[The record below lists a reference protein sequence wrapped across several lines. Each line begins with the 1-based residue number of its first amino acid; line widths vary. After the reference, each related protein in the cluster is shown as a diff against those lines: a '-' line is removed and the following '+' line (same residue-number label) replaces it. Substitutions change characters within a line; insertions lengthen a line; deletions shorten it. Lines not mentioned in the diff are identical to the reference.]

1 MRYNIID
8 CKESDLKDLYDG
20 SARLTV
26 AKKMMDETHNLFEL
40 GLLEFVDKGNL
51 LYIMYNEK
59 DNTDCMIAKEICVR
73 SIYNE
78 QELRDYLKYV
88 MDNGYSFRIGLK
100 NRKRIKK

>member
-1 MRYNIID
+1 
-8 CKESDLKDLYDG
+8 
-20 SARLTV
+20 
-26 AKKMMDETHNLFEL
+26 
-40 GLLEFVDKGNL
+40 
-51 LYIMYNEK
+51 MYNEK